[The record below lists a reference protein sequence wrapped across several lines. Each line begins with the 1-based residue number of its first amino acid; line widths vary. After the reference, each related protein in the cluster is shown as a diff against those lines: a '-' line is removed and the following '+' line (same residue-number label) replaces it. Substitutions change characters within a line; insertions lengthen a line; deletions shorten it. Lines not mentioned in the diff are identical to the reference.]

1 LSSIVAQVDLPR
13 THTQELTMRVSPTV
27 LKINVYTLM
36 NNWKLSKDKMACKA
50 YIRKQSALLNID
62 EFRRPVSYNMV
73 QLTEPGYL
81 RREPN
86 VSRIDFFDGYG
97 IIKDV

>member
-1 LSSIVAQVDLPR
+1 
-13 THTQELTMRVSPTV
+13 MRVSPTV

-36 NNWKLSKDKMACKA
+36 NTLKLSKDKMECKA
-50 YIRKQSALLNID
+50 YIREQLALLKID

-81 RREPN
+81 RREPD
-86 VSRIDFFDGYG
+86 VSIIDFFDDYG
-97 IIKDV
+97 IIKDVNKTNYKHI